1 MKIFQYIIFFILAAL
16 VYVLYQYMYMKPA
29 FMVGE
34 KAPSFRT
41 QTIDGKNFSLDDMS
55 GKLVLLDFWGTWCG
69 PCRKQLPELSK
80 LYRTY
85 RDSLHGTFEVVSVAM
100 DDDTAAL
107 RQVINSDSLV
117 WPTHIREPKGGGT
130 ITTLYQIKKVPT
142 SYLLNDKGQIIS
154 VNPAVD
160 ELKSWLMKV
169 DQAHYSKVRG
179 EVSK

>member
-107 RQVINSDSLV
+107 RSVINSDSLV
-117 WPTHIREPKGGGT
+117 WPVHLRESKSGGP
-130 ITTLYQIKKVPT
+130 IIALYQIKKVPT
-142 SYLLNDKGQIIS
+142 SYLLNDQGQIIS
-154 VNPAVD
+154 VNPD
-160 ELKSWLMKV
+160 MNELKSWLEKI
-169 DQAHYSKVRG
+169 DQVHHSKTKSG
-179 EVSK
+179 ATN